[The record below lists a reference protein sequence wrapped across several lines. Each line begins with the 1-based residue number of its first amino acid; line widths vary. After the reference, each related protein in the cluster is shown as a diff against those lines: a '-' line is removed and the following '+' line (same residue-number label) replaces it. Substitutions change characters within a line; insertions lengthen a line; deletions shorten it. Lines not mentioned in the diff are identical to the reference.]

1 MCHERVEGTLTLGDD
16 RKIHQKLSNIEV
28 SLKGRVWVWKAG
40 GNNSLV
46 ERKMSKI
53 TGAFFV
59 VIQVLSHVWLFATP
73 WAVASQ
79 ASLSFIVSQSFLKLK
94 SIESVMPSS
103 HLVLCRPTSPALS
116 LYQHH
121 GLFQ

>member
-16 RKIHQKLSNIEV
+16 RKIHQKLSN

-46 ERKMSKI
+46 DRKMSKT

-79 ASLSFIVSQSFLKLK
+79 AYLSFTVSQSFLKLK

-103 HLVLCRPTSPALS
+103 HLVLCRPTSPPALS
-116 LYQHH
+116 LYLHH